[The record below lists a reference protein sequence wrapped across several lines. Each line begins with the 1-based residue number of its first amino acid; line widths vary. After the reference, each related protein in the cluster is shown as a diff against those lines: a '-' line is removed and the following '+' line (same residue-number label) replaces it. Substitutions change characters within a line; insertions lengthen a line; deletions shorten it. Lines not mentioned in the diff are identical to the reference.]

1 MTAGAPLFTAYRAR
15 WLLAA
20 LHPMMIGAPV
30 WYTAFGTPLAPP
42 LGSPVP
48 VLGAGVALV
57 LLQLWHSLAAVRLDR
72 PYGWPATYAG
82 VLALAYVPH
91 PWWAPS
97 WVEASWFAMASS
109 LMLLRGRVRIAV
121 FGALA
126 GFAAS
131 WHLVVFAPD
140 TALAVGRSV
149 VAGLILPVPA
159 LILFGATRLVYALD
173 ELEANRAEL
182 AELAVRRERLRLSR
196 NLHDLLGQSLT
207 AVSLK
212 GDLALRLLPTDPRAA
227 RAEVADLSRLARDT
241 LQGMRAVTYDTHAV
255 SLRGESDSAVT
266 LLRAAGVVPSIDEQV
281 TDLPPVVD
289 AMLGWALREGVANVL
304 RHSDAETCRIIVR
317 TRGHRVRLEI
327 VNDGVAPPTAG
338 QAGQGSGLDGLTARA
353 EALGGFVAAGLAG
366 DDGFRLVVEIPAA
379 PPMTNVI
386 SER

>member
-1 MTAGAPLFTAYRAR
+1 MSTVAPLFTAHRAR

-42 LGSPVP
+42 LGRPVP
-48 VLGAGVALV
+48 VLAAGLALV
-57 LLQLWHSLAAVRLDR
+57 LLQLWHSLAATRLAR
-72 PYGWPATYAG
+72 PRGWPATYAG

-121 FGALA
+121 FSALA
-126 GFAAS
+126 VFAGS

-149 VAGLILPVPA
+149 MAGLILPVPA
-159 LILFGATRLVYALD
+159 LILYGATRLVHALD

-196 NLHDLLGQSLT
+196 DLHDLLGQSLT

-212 GDLALRLLPTDPRAA
+212 GDLALRLLPDDPRAA
-227 RAEVADLSRLARDT
+227 RAEVADLARLARDT
-241 LQGMRAVTYDTHAV
+241 LRGMRAVTYDTHAV
-255 SLRGESDSAVT
+255 SLRRESDSAVT
-266 LLRAAGVVPSIDEQV
+266 LLHAAGVATSVDEQV
-281 TDLPPVVD
+281 ADLPPAVD

-304 RHSDAETCRIIVR
+304 RHSDAETCRIVVR
-317 TRGHRVRLEI
+317 TRERRARLEI
-327 VNDGVAPPTAG
+327 VNDGVGPSTAD
-338 QAGQGSGLDGLTARA
+338 QASQGSGLAGLTARA
-353 EALGGFVAAGLAG
+353 EALGGSVQAGPAG
-366 DDGFRLVVEIPAA
+366 EDGFRLVVEIPAA
-379 PPMTNVI
+379 TPMTNVI
-386 SER
+386 ADR